1 MTTEQLLDIAIAK
14 WLGWTAVH
22 NLNEQVGGYWA
33 KTPDGE
39 NLYDRSAGL
48 PDVAIL
54 RGCPNFTGDLNAIA
68 SAEAKLSDDE
78 HWKFRAAL
86 WDATDPVDDRLGML
100 HNRRYASATALQRAT
115 ALAKAL
121 NLSIEP

>member
-1 MTTEQLLDIAIAK
+1 MNTELNEQQLNIAIAK

-22 NLNEQVGGYWA
+22 NMNEQVGGYWA
-33 KTPDGE
+33 RTPDGD

-48 PDVAIL
+48 PDMAIL

-68 SAEAKLSDDE
+68 SAEAKLSDEQWEDYSCS
-78 HWKFRAAL
+78 L
-86 WDATDPVDDRLGML
+86 WQIIKGDGSAHVFFLK
-100 HNRRYASATALQRAT
+100 ATALQRAT

-121 NLSIEP
+121 NLEVEA